1 MACLVSHGLHTWAL
15 EICPCLLSLN
25 GWMVPE
31 SGHLLIFCWSTFV
44 PVAYPLMWQIPLR
57 PVTTSTLAL
66 VTGKL
71 LFYTLRARKE
81 GFFPRCELLFWQ
93 SAAPGHTCAVSTSPH
108 HWFPSPPH
116 PLRAWSCSEGILH
129 IWQPSPCQHRFSEKG
144 FLVGKMVMLTLTV
157 TRDNEG
163 CFFLIFICCA
173 GF

>member
-1 MACLVSHGLHTWAL
+1 MFSVTWTAHLGPWNMSLFALPGWMDGPRVWASSHLLLEHLCPHCLPPYVADSSQTCDNKYSCISHWEAAILYPEG
-15 EICPCLLSLN
+15 EKRRLLS
-25 GWMVPE
+25 P
-31 SGHLLIFCWSTFV
+31 
-44 PVAYPLMWQIPLR
+44 
-57 PVTTSTLAL
+57 
-66 VTGKL
+66 
-71 LFYTLRARKE
+71 
-81 GFFPRCELLFWQ
+81 CELLFWQ